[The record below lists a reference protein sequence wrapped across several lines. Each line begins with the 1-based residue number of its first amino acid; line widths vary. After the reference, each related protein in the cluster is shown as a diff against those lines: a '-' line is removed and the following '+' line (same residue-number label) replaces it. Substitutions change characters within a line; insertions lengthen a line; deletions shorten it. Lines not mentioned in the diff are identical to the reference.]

1 MTPFQWLSLS
11 CLALVLVW
19 ELVMLALGRNPW
31 RIALV
36 RCGVWTTAAV
46 AITRPE
52 LLQSLANR
60 IGIRRGADLL
70 IYLLA
75 LTFLAT
81 TFFFY
86 SRYVRLERQVVQ
98 LVRELAILEAK
109 RPRTAI
115 DGAAE
120 GGPPSEPDPT

>member
-1 MTPFQWLSLS
+1 MTAFQWLSLGS
-11 CLALVLVW
+11 LALVLVW
-19 ELVMLALGRNPW
+19 ELVMRATGRSNW
-31 RIALV
+31 RVALV
-36 RCGVWTTAAV
+36 RCGVWIAAAI
-46 AITRPE
+46 AITRPD

-81 TFFFY
+81 TFFLY

-109 RPRTAI
+109 RPQSAT
-115 DGAAE
+115 DH
-120 GGPPSEPDPT
+120 GPGDPPERDLS

>member
-1 MTPFQWLSLS
+1 MTPFQWLSLGT
-11 CLALVLVW
+11 LALVLGW
-19 ELVMLALGRNPW
+19 ELGMLALGRSPW

-36 RCGVWTTAAV
+36 RCGVWITAAI
-46 AITRPE
+46 AITRPD
-52 LLQSLANR
+52 LLQVLDNR

-109 RPRTAI
+109 RPPAAT
-115 DGAAE
+115 DPAAE
-120 GGPPSEPDPT
+120 GTPERDS

>member
-1 MTPFQWLSLS
+1 MTPFQWLSLG

-19 ELVMLALGRNPW
+19 ELAMRAVGRGNW
-31 RIALV
+31 RVALV
-36 RCGVWTTAAV
+36 RCGVWIAAAI
-46 AITRPE
+46 AITRPD

-81 TFFFY
+81 TFFLY

-109 RPRTAI
+109 RPQSAT
-115 DGAAE
+115 DH
-120 GGPPSEPDPT
+120 GPGDPPERDLS

>member
-1 MTPFQWLSLS
+1 MTPFQWLSLA
-11 CLALVLVW
+11 CLALALVW
-19 ELVMLALGRNPW
+19 ELVMLAVGRGNW
-31 RIALV
+31 RVALV
-36 RCGVWTTAAV
+36 RCGVWIAAAI
-46 AITRPE
+46 AITRPD

-81 TFFFY
+81 TFFLY

-109 RPRTAI
+109 RPQSAT
-115 DGAAE
+115 GH
-120 GGPPSEPDPT
+120 GPGDPPERDLS

>member
-1 MTPFQWLSLS
+1 MTPFQWLTLS

-19 ELVMLALGRNPW
+19 ELVMLALGHSPW

-36 RCGVWTTAAV
+36 RCGVWITAAI
-46 AITRPE
+46 AITRPD

-109 RPRTAI
+109 RPRAVT
-115 DGAAE
+115 DPAAKGSPE
-120 GGPPSEPDPT
+120 RDS

>member
-1 MTPFQWLSLS
+1 MTAFQWLSLA

-19 ELVMLALGRNPW
+19 ELVMLAVGRGNW
-31 RIALV
+31 RVALV
-36 RCGVWTTAAV
+36 RCGVWIAAAI
-46 AITRPE
+46 AITRPD

-81 TFFFY
+81 TFFLY

-109 RPRTAI
+109 RPQPAT
-115 DGAAE
+115 DH
-120 GGPPSEPDPT
+120 GPGDPPERDLS